1 MASCCLTGHLPG
13 MNHGQLLARR
23 GRLMNGQSI
32 TVTGLDQKRALENG
46 LIPPV
51 EVVRDGLWSIPLPL
65 PYNPLGYVLT
75 YLFALNDGVGLID
88 SGWDNEESW
97 AALCSGLA
105 LAGFRPSDMRWVFL
119 THVHRDHYGQVGRIR
134 RESGARVG
142 MHPADA
148 RVVGARY
155 AAPMTWR
162 EDVADVIASHG
173 VPSHEQE
180 ALLATVRASSP
191 AIWVRQPE
199 LLIQDGDLLATAIG
213 PLKAVW
219 TPGHSPGH
227 LCFLDVNAQ
236 KLLAGDHL
244 LPRVSPNISIHT
256 SDEHNPLG
264 EYLESLRKVSE
275 LSVAEVLPG
284 HEYRFRHSAL
294 RAAQLIAHHEERC
307 RELTEVVRAGA
318 AATCWEIA
326 QQARWSRQWSEFS
339 AFERRAALGETLAH
353 LEYLRS
359 RHIVVKSDQP
369 QPRWSPTSRISDAR
383 R

>member
-1 MASCCLTGHLPG
+1 
-13 MNHGQLLARR
+13 
-23 GRLMNGQSI
+23 MNGQSI